1 MRPVVV
7 VLMMLS
13 LGGLTMKAGDEW
25 KSRGVSYVRGC
36 LEAFGRGELALSA
49 YEETEAY
56 RSLRLL
62 GASPRVSAREAGE
75 DVMGD
80 RLRVSRGEMESLVT
94 PQWDGGWSSEAGA
107 VSELSS
113 TLAGLGHYLDY
124 AGLSGGRLAESGY
137 GHLRRW
143 CRGGV
148 LSALRQEDG
157 GEPPLRLELSFL
169 RLLCQLW
176 RAGVLE
182 DRACERELDALVS
195 RLRGQVDERLS
206 MGEGRGL
213 YELAL
218 LAQALCLL
226 GRGDELANAS
236 SRLLQGQRDDG
247 SWREEGL
254 DDAQGVLTTCA
265 VLLALQGL
273 TAAPS
278 SGEVQWC
285 QLDCRES
292 ASGLEV
298 GEEEVSTVLEAMYD
312 DVEEPLT
319 LTLTAYDASGKVV
332 GHLSDSGQAG
342 RVSLWHGHW
351 PPGEY
356 EVCARLWWQPSGV
369 LASER
374 RRPLVVRGWH
384 EVSEFRLL
392 DAGVPRMLQVGEEV
406 TLRPD
411 VLVEFVGNEACAG
424 VLTAELVTPSGRTA
438 VTSDPLELDSAAPS
452 LDRVYHLEDM
462 PYAFTEVGYHELTL
476 RLRLSDGE
484 ERCVT
489 SLFYVED
496 GLGVRLENAL
506 EPLVL
511 PVDLSSGWVRLRVG
525 LQRSQAESG
534 VPASFAELP
543 PQEADNRPGAR
554 PVSLTLSGI
563 VNGRGQTLLSGW
575 LVVRADYG
583 RCVGGVPLSEGDV
596 SLTAHEIVSG
606 QCRFEYCS
614 GENGFESVTPLRL
627 YAGMA
632 HGGHIEQLDCI
643 GVIEMVL
650 HGDRSGVMQASE

>member
-1 MRPVVV
+1 MRQVVV
-7 VLMMLS
+7 MLMVLS
-13 LGGLTMKAGDEW
+13 LGGLTMKAGAEW
-25 KSRGVSYVRGC
+25 MSRGVSYVREC
-36 LEAFGRGELALSA
+36 LEASARGERALSV

-62 GASPRVSAREAGE
+62 GASCRVSEREAGE

-80 RLRVSRGEMESLVT
+80 RLRVSQGQLTGLVT
-94 PQWDGGWSSEAGA
+94 PQWDGGWSSEAVA

-113 TLAGLGHYLDY
+113 TLVGLGHYLDY
-124 AGLSGGRLAESGY
+124 AGLAGSRLSESGY
-137 GHLRRW
+137 GYLRRW
-143 CRGGV
+143 CRGGA
-148 LSALRQEDG
+148 LSALRLEDG
-157 GEPPLRLELSFL
+157 SEPPLRLELSLL
-169 RLLCQLW
+169 RLLSQLW
-176 RAGVLE
+176 RTGGLE
-182 DRACERELDALVS
+182 SRERERELDALAA
-195 RLRGQVDERLS
+195 RLRGEVEARLS
-206 MGEGRGL
+206 LGEGRGL

-218 LAQALCLL
+218 LAQGLCLL
-226 GRGDELANAS
+226 GRGDELAGMAP
-236 SRLLQGQRDDG
+236 RLLQAQRDDG
-247 SWREEGL
+247 SWRDAGL

-273 TAAPS
+273 TAEPS
-278 SGEVQWC
+278 AGEVQWR

-292 ASGLEV
+292 ASGPEV
-298 GEEEVSTVLEAMYD
+298 GEEEVSTVLEAGYD
-312 DVEEPLT
+312 ADEPAT

-332 GHLSDSGQAG
+332 GHLSDSVQAG
-342 RVSLWHGHW
+342 RVQVWHGHW

-356 EVCARLWWQPSGV
+356 EVCARLWRQPSGT

-374 RRPLVVRGWH
+374 RRRLVVRGWH

-411 VLVEFVGNEACAG
+411 VLVEFVGNEECGG
-424 VLTAELVTPSGRTA
+424 VLTAELVTPSGRSA
-438 VTSDPLELDSAAPS
+438 VTSEPLELDSASPS

-476 RLRLSDGE
+476 TLRLSDGE
-484 ERCVT
+484 ERRVT
-489 SLFYVED
+489 SLLYVED

-511 PVDLSSGWVRLRVG
+511 PVDLSAGWVRLRVG

-554 PVSLTLSGI
+554 PVSLTLRGI

-596 SLTAHEIVSG
+596 SLSAHEIVSG

-614 GENGFESVTPLRL
+614 GENGFESVTPLRI

-650 HGDRSGVMQASE
+650 HGDCSGVMQASE